1 MVPRCDCRRN
11 PGERPTSLAP
21 FRVARTACFCFPVQR
36 LHLSCA
42 NMLARLLGQENP
54 ANWWHKWNTIKAING
69 TRTFGEIN
77 LDGPDQGADPSSVH
91 TLGLRFKFVR
101 HDTGQ
106 PVNIAWMQFSLFDFD
121 HTNGKKQEGQ
131 EARATGAPPPDGS
144 HPPTCTPPAHRP
156 PTDRTHRL
164 APTSS
169 PAR

>member
-1 MVPRCDCRRN
+1 
-11 PGERPTSLAP
+11 
-21 FRVARTACFCFPVQR
+21 
-36 LHLSCA
+36 
-42 NMLARLLGQENP
+42 MLARLLGQENP

-131 EARATGAPPPDGS
+131 EARATGAPPPTETRNARNL
-144 HPPTCTPPAHRP
+144 HKPVYRTRAVLCTMDSR
-156 PTDRTHRL
+156 D
-164 APTSS
+164 SQ
-169 PAR
+169 